1 MISVSNVTKHFD
13 EVHALSDVTL
23 DIAEGEFVTI
33 VGPSGCGKSTLLRVI
48 AGLVSSH
55 GSVSSPANGAFV
67 FQDAALL
74 PWRTVQKNV
83 ELLMELESVPKPERA
98 GKARSALSQVGLTG
112 FEKSYPHQLSGG
124 MKMRLSL
131 ARSLVLSPEYLLL
144 DEPLSNVDAK
154 VRDQLR
160 RELVEMQREI
170 NFSAIY
176 VTHDQIEAM
185 ELADRIAVM
194 ELGKIV
200 QLGPPKE
207 IYERPSTRYVA
218 NFIGTVNELS
228 GTVKGISAGGLMI
241 VATELGDLEVPTAE
255 GTTTGS
261 EVAITF
267 RPERCSI
274 SSHQVEGSLSWKGT
288 VNTSSFFGSHTEHHI
303 KMTESISFLVWQ
315 AESTQLSHND
325 DVWVT
330 IDLANLRTLPIE
342 SDEVSDAS
350 H

>member
-55 GSVSSPANGAFV
+55 GSVSSPAKGAFV

-144 DEPLSNVDAK
+144 DEPLSAVDE
-154 VRDQLR
+154 LT
-160 RELVEMQREI
+160 REVLQEEI
-170 NFSAIY
+170 HSLHQQEKFTAIL
-176 VTHDQIEAM
+176 VTHNVTEAVY
-185 ELADRIAVM
+185 LSNRVVVM
-194 ELGKIV
+194 SPRPGKI
-200 QLGPPKE
+200 
-207 IYERPSTRYVA
+207 T
-218 NFIGTVNELS
+218 N
-228 GTVKGISAGGLMI
+228 I
-241 VATELGDLEVPTAE
+241 VEVPFKKRDRLLRSKVQFTKL
-255 GTTTGS
+255 
-261 EVAITF
+261 VND
-267 RPERCSI
+267 I
-274 SSHQVEGSLSWKGT
+274 SGK
-288 VNTSSFFGSHTEHHI
+288 
-303 KMTESISFLVWQ
+303 
-315 AESTQLSHND
+315 
-325 DVWVT
+325 
-330 IDLANLRTLPIE
+330 LRTWK
-342 SDEVSDAS
+342 
-350 H
+350 